1 MTAPSAGPLLAIR
14 SLRAAYGKIEALKGI
29 DIDINSG
36 EIVALIGANG
46 AANSTLMMT
55 LLGKPRARAGSIQ
68 FDGRDITDLQTHE
81 IARLRIAQSPEG
93 RRIFPRMSVAENLQM
108 GADATG
114 SSEAER
120 AAGLERVRALFPR
133 LKERMTQRGGTLSG
147 GEQQML
153 AIGRAL
159 MSRPR
164 LLMLDE
170 PSLGLA
176 PLIARQIFDAIR
188 TLNRQDGL
196 TVLIVEQNANR
207 ALKLAHR
214 GYVMVNGLIT
224 LAGTGAGLISVAG
237 TGSELL
243 QLPEIGA
250 AYLEGGRRG

>member
-1 MTAPSAGPLLAIR
+1 M
-14 SLRAAYGKIEALKGI
+14 
-29 DIDINSG
+29 
-36 EIVALIGANG
+36 
-46 AANSTLMMT
+46 
-55 LLGKPRARAGSIQ
+55 
-68 FDGRDITDLQTHE
+68 
-81 IARLRIAQSPEG
+81 RIAQAPEG

-114 SSEAER
+114 SSESDR
-120 AAGLERVRALFPR
+120 GAGLERVLTLFPR

-188 TLNRQDGL
+188 TLNQQDGL
-196 TVLIVEQNANR
+196 TVLIVEQNANH
-207 ALKLAHR
+207 ALRLAHR

-224 LAGTGAGLISVAG
+224 LSGTGA
-237 TGSELL
+237 ELL
-243 QLPEIGA
+243 QRPEIRA